1 MNSACRLLGGGGF
14 PRQQVKTGCSKSEE
28 RDVCGPQTPRTPFFS
43 PRKKG
48 NASAKK
54 NSRHYIIPTTGA
66 FVAARG
72 ALLDCKAISM
82 LAEVFGRKR
91 IKECRLVEA
100 ASFIMYSLVFIFWGR
115 RSSYMQH
122 TQTRSYSDSVGTY
135 L

>member
-1 MNSACRLLGGGGF
+1 MWSTDRRL
-14 PRQQVKTGCSKSEE
+14 S
-28 RDVCGPQTPRTPFFS
+28 S
-43 PRKKG
+43 PREKKEI
-48 NASAKK
+48 ASAKK
-54 NSRHYIIPTTGA
+54 NSRHYIIPTTGV

-100 ASFIMYSLVFIFWGR
+100 ASFINMFSLVFIFWGR